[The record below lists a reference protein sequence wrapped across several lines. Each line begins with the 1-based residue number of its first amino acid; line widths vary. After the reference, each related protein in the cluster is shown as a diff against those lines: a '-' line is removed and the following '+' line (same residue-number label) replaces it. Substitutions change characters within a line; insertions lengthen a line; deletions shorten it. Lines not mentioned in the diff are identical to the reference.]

1 VARLPRS
8 NRCLGGPLAVLL
20 LTGLLTACATS
31 RSHLGTE
38 TSAGATFRVIDA
50 VASINVWGSILAQIG
65 GSHVRARSIITNP
78 DTDPHDYEP
87 TPADGRAIATAGLI
101 IYNGIGYDSW
111 AAKAVQANHDDK
123 QAVIDVG
130 RLVGVSTGENPHRW
144 YDPSDVSSVAAAISS
159 ALEKLDPADSGYF
172 ASQLAAFEDTSL
184 KPYHDEIASIRSK
197 YAGVAVGASE
207 SIFSPLAEA
216 LGLDLIT
223 PPSFLQAISEGS
235 DPSAA
240 DKQTI
245 DAQISQH
252 KIEVYVQN
260 SQNSTPDIA
269 AQVIAAKKQGIGI
282 TTVTETLAPAGATFE
297 QWQVAQ
303 LRDLAGALHAATGR

>member
-1 VARLPRS
+1 
-8 NRCLGGPLAVLL
+8 LAILL
-20 LTGLLTACATS
+20 LAGLLAACATS
-31 RSHLGTE
+31 RSHLDTE

-65 GSHVRARSIITNP
+65 GTHVRARSIITNP

-87 TPADGRAIATAGLI
+87 TPADGRAIATAGLVV
-101 IYNGIGYDSW
+101 YNGIGYDSW

-130 RLVGVSTGENPHRW
+130 RLVGVNTGQNPHRW
-144 YDPSDVSSVAAAISS
+144 YDPADVSTVAAAISS
-159 ALEKLDPADSGYF
+159 ALSKLDPADSAYF
-172 ASQLAAFEDTSL
+172 ADQLAAFESTGL
-184 KPYHDEIASIRSK
+184 EAYHDEIASIRST
-197 YAGVAVGASE
+197 YAGVPIGASE
-207 SIFSPLAEA
+207 SIVSPLAAA

-240 DKQTI
+240 DKQTV
-245 DAQISQH
+245 DTQISQH

-269 AQVIAAKKQGIGI
+269 AQVAAAKKQGIPI
-282 TTVTETLAPAGATFE
+282 APVTETLAPAGDSFQ

-303 LRDLAGALHAATGR
+303 LRQLASALHTATGR